1 MEIISTGGGKDIP
14 EMSLSAPE
22 QKHFS
27 RNPTRKKKRK
37 RILWGKSTVVEGDP
51 WKKGEGGVSGKEG
64 RVTLGIG
71 GVSGKRGR

>member
-27 RNPTRKKKRK
+27 RNSTEKKDESRRK
-37 RILWGKSTVVEGDP
+37 
-51 WKKGEGGVSGKEG
+51 GKE
-64 RVTLGIG
+64 RR
-71 GVSGKRGR
+71 KRGRVAEKNEIVGGGGGLGNRERMHR